1 MKKQMARS
9 DRSRIVKIL
18 ITGILESLKAKN
30 NGKYN
35 KRNFKHKHTHTQLFR
50 VEEITKSIDKLNG
63 FARYQETDEET
74 NQYVPRWIFRIS
86 LIM

>member
-1 MKKQMARS
+1 MENIIKET
-9 DRSRIVKIL
+9 L
-18 ITGILESLKAKN
+18 N
-30 NGKYN
+30 
-35 KRNFKHKHTHTQLFR
+35 THTQLFR